1 MRKLAGAVLLGLFL
15 SFACC
20 WASFAGDAAFEEL
33 SGFRE
38 AWPPPSEKIEVFRPE
53 EGKCRFPACVWNPEE
68 LETEIL
74 DAPGGEVMAVL
85 PFAPDDP
92 RLIMVTVTGFRG
104 DWLRVEI
111 YDDREGWLPGGLA
124 EASLRNYGPGDSAEL
139 RAGPGREHPALG
151 DIYGERIVKIL
162 GGEGEW
168 ALIRYIEE
176 GKDEVIG
183 WTKKVNLCWHPYT
196 TCP

>member
-1 MRKLAGAVLLGLFL
+1 MRKLAGAVLLSLFM
-15 SFACC
+15 SFAGC
-20 WASFAGDAAFEEL
+20 WAPFAGDAAFEEL

-38 AWPPPSEKIEVFRPE
+38 AWPPPAEKIEVFRPE
-53 EGKCRFPACVWNPEE
+53 EGKCRFMAYVWNPGE

-74 DAPGGEVMAVL
+74 DAPDGEVMAVL

-92 RLIMVTVTGFRG
+92 GLIMVTVTGFRG
-104 DWLRVEI
+104 EWLRVEI
-111 YDDREGWLPGGLA
+111 YDDREGWLPGGFA

-139 RAGPGREHPALG
+139 WSGPGREHPALG

-183 WTKKVNLCWHPYT
+183 WMAAENLCGHPYT